1 MCGICGFTSN
11 IDNRKNILNSM
22 MLPLH
27 SRGPDAEG
35 FYIKNE
41 IALGHKR
48 LSILDLNMRAN
59 QPFHD
64 DVSGLS
70 LVYNGEIYN
79 FKELKNELIEKFNCK
94 FLTTSDTEVVLKSFE
109 YWGTDCF
116 IKFDGMFA
124 LGIWDE
130 SKKELILARDK
141 FGEKPLYYN
150 EFKNDNKKQI
160 SFSSE
165 LNSLKYGPNF
175 NKRLNKRSIK
185 SYLIN
190 NYTNSLETFYQ
201 DSYQIEPGTFLVFHK
216 NVVKIKKYFSINEY
230 FNKSKNYKKFD
241 SVELDSIISKT
252 VKSRMISDVKLG
264 VFLSGGLDSSIISY
278 YAKNVNENIS
288 SFTLGFEEKSYDE
301 SSKSKLVSEHLGIK
315 NINFTLEKK
324 DLLEIENIVLSF
336 GQPLSDTS
344 IIPTYYLSKFTK
356 EHVKVCLSG
365 DGGDE
370 LFFGYDTYLASNLYE
385 ILDKCNFNT
394 ILKFL
399 NYIITTL
406 PDNKNKI
413 NLIFQIKKFLLSFNQ
428 SKKNFSSHEFW
439 RTINDNVSL
448 KKILKND
455 FFVEIENLDCSV
467 FEFDKSSL
475 INSKANNNLY
485 DFQSFLLNDI
495 LVKTDRAS
503 MANSLEVRSPFLSI
517 NIMEYLKDL
526 DPKVRFNVLNRKQ
539 ALKSVS
545 KNILPLDIVNQKKRG
560 FNSPVS
566 QWLNGI
572 FYDIFIDNLKT
583 QKASNLFNVSYVEKI
598 LIDNKKNNIDN
609 GNVLFNILCL
619 LIWINNN
626 DCII

>member
-35 FYIKNE
+35 FYMKNE

-48 LSILDLNMRAN
+48 LSILDLNTRAN

-64 DVSGLS
+64 NEMGLS

-94 FLTTSDTEVVLKSFE
+94 FLTTSDTEVVLKSFK

-116 IKFDGMFA
+116 LKFDGMFA

-130 SKKELILARDK
+130 PKKQLTLARDK

-150 EFKNDNKKQI
+150 EFKNGNKKEI

-165 LNSLKYGPNF
+165 LNSLKYGPKF
-175 NKRLNKRSIK
+175 NKKLNKKSIK

-190 NYTNSLETFYQ
+190 NYANSLETFYV
-201 DSYQIEPGTFLVFHK
+201 DSHQMEPGTFLVFK
-216 NVVKIKKYFSINEY
+216 NNAIKIKKYFLIDKY
-230 FNKSKNYKKFD
+230 FNKRKNYKRFD
-241 SVELDSIISKT
+241 PIELDSIISKT

-264 VFLSGGLDSSIISY
+264 VFLSGGLDSSIISH
-278 YAKNVNENIS
+278 YAKNVDKNIL

-301 SSKSKLVSEHLGIK
+301 SSKSKLVSDHLGIK

-385 ILDKCNFNT
+385 ILDKGNFNT
-394 ILKFL
+394 VLKYL
-399 NYIITTL
+399 NYVISFF

-413 NLIFQIKKFLLSFNQ
+413 NLIFQIKKFLSSFNEK
-428 SKKNFSSHEFW
+428 KKNFSSHEFW
-439 RTINDNVSL
+439 RTINNNLSL

-455 FFVEIENLDCSV
+455 FFLEIENLDCSV
-467 FEFDKSSL
+467 FTFDKSNL

-485 DFQSFLLNDI
+485 DFQSFLHNDI

-503 MANSLEVRSPFLSI
+503 MAHSLEVRSPFLSVDI
-517 NIMEYLKDL
+517 IEYLKDL
-526 DPKVRFNVLNRKQ
+526 DPKVRFNCLNRKQ

-545 KNILPLDIVNQKKRG
+545 KYILPPDTINQKKRG

-566 QWLNGI
+566 QWLNTI
-572 FYDIFIDNLKT
+572 FYDIFMDNLKT
-583 QKASNLFNVSYVEKI
+583 QKASNLFNVSYIEKI
-598 LIDNKKNNIDN
+598 LINNKKKNIDN

-619 LIWINNN
+619 LIWVNNN